1 MSVTTEIQ
9 RINGGKN
16 AIRALASQK
25 NVNIPSTALID
36 SYASILGAQWPDCTF
51 NVNYD
56 GDKIRG
62 KTMKWNQ
69 LVKNSLLKNNSEWTP
84 SGSVIEIN
92 DGVLSSTATGR
103 YGGAVQTFNP
113 SLYKKHKLLF
123 VCEGKIEQGDDD
135 IHFGV
140 CFNDGVSQADI
151 PMPTQANE
159 WQTLCV
165 IRQISENST
174 SSFVTPIAKLQ
185 DNRDSGW
192 TKRYMRFP
200 FVFDLT
206 NHNLE
211 DITSTS
217 DPRIPFL
224 IQWAKDHPAYDTG
237 SLVYSFYKGTKL
249 GEYDYIDTTNNKL
262 VLGGA
267 EVDISQMSLTRS
279 LFGSNYLFY
288 GTNNDQETNTI
299 NVISAD
305 YQSAADIT
313 DIPDMSVTGNGG
325 TGKTLWFRDDSCT
338 TVEQF
343 KTKNADKKVY
353 FKLATPTEIDL

>member
-1 MSVTTEIQ
+1 MSITTEIQ
-9 RINGGKN
+9 RINSGKQ
-16 AIRALASQK
+16 AIRTLASQK

-36 SYASILGAQWPDCTF
+36 SYASVLGAQWPDCTF

-69 LVKNSLLKNNSEWTP
+69 NINVVPKTIAGLTVTYVNGKIKLNGTATAEYPEIGRKYNAIQGHKYLVYSEHSSGNVEGSFRLNLYNSLRLTP
-84 SGSVIEIN
+84 AIGTISLETSFASAEQP
-92 DGVLSSTATGR
+92 LATVCTPNVTTLQD
-103 YGGAVQTFNP
+103 YE
-113 SLYKKHKLLF
+113 F
-123 VCEGKIEQGDDD
+123 VC
-135 IHFGV
+135 F
-140 CFNDGVSQADI
+140 
-151 PMPTQANE
+151 
-159 WQTLCV
+159 V
-165 IRQISENST
+165 I
-174 SSFVTPIAKLQ
+174 
-185 DNRDSGW
+185 
-192 TKRYMRFP
+192 
-200 FVFDLT
+200 DLT
-206 NHNLE
+206 KNDLG

-217 DPRIPFL
+217 DPRASFL
-224 IQWAKDHPAYDTG
+224 IQYAKDHPDYDTG

-249 GEYDYIDTTNNKL
+249 GEYDYIDTANNKL

-267 EVDISQMSLTRS
+267 EVDISQMSLTRF

-288 GTNNDQETNTI
+288 GTNNDQETNTT

-305 YQSAADIT
+305 YQTAANIT

-343 KTKNADKKVY
+343 KAKNAGKKVY